1 MIIDNIEMF
10 PHPTIPR
17 RKLLHVEIG
26 GNTFTGSFDYN
37 LPSFLT
43 CIGEMGKFFA
53 VKAGRMKE
61 SEAGLTKRLN

>member
-1 MIIDNIEMF
+1 MIITDIAIF

-17 RKLLHVEIG
+17 RKILHVEIQG
-26 GNTFTGSFDYN
+26 STFTGSFEHH

-43 CIGEMGKFFA
+43 CIGELGKFVA
-53 VKAGRMKE
+53 VINGKMKE